1 MKATSI
7 TIFDG
12 HTYQVGEEIPDLGSF
27 ECVGT
32 EGNKRFYS
40 GLSVDAPAKLPKYDN
55 LATDSTAKCLDTGD
69 FYYYH
74 APTKTWYKQ

>member
-1 MKATSI
+1 MKATSV

-12 HTYQVGEEIPDLGSF
+12 HIYRAGEEIPDLGSF
-27 ECVGT
+27 ECVGY

-40 GLSVDAPAKLPKYDN
+40 GLSKDAPDKLPKYDD
-55 LATDSTAKCLDTGD
+55 LATDSTAKCIDNGD

-74 APTKTWYKQ
+74 APTKEWYLQ

>member
-1 MKATSI
+1 MKATSVV
-7 TIFDG
+7 IFDG
-12 HTYQVGEEIPDLGSF
+12 HTYQPGEEIPDLGSF

-40 GLSVDAPAKLPKYDN
+40 GLSVDAPAKLPKYDD
-55 LATDSTAKCLDTGD
+55 LGTDSNAKCIDNGD

-74 APTKTWYKQ
+74 APSKSWYKQ

>member
-27 ECVGT
+27 ECVGF

-40 GLSVDAPAKLPKYDN
+40 GLSKDAPAKLPKYDD
-55 LATDSTAKCLDTGD
+55 LATDSTAKCIDNGD

-74 APTKTWYKQ
+74 APSKEWYLQ

>member
-1 MKATSI
+1 MEATSI

-27 ECVGT
+27 ECVGF

-40 GLSVDAPAKLPKYDN
+40 GLSKDAPTKLPKYDD
-55 LATDSTAKCLDTGD
+55 LATDSTAKCIDNGD

-74 APTKTWYKQ
+74 APSKEWYLQ